1 MIICGNVL
9 EVLGG
14 MKSES
19 VDCSITSP
27 PYWSLRT
34 YEGTEVVWGGAPNCQ
49 HKWVEHID
57 PKRRGSTNADSS
69 FNVPARKEMGK
80 LQNIKTDF
88 CSKCGAW
95 RGQLGLEPTF
105 NLFVSHMLQI
115 TGELKRVLKKTGTMW
130 LNLGDTYMG
139 GIGYSDRKRYDE
151 LHPNGI
157 DSDARFFDRPSK
169 NLNRLDPKIYD
180 SLSGRI
186 RKKKTLEQRQEYA
199 GGRIDIDDYY
209 EGRAMRGRGLD
220 KYQAKCLCLI
230 PERLAIALVE
240 QGWLLRSKII
250 WHKTNSMPSSV
261 TDRLS
266 NTWEYVYLFTK
277 AKRYYFNL
285 DAIRVPLAAVSI
297 QRAQYGWNAT
307 KQKKA
312 GLEGTM
318 YQGLT
323 QAKLEKWRQKHI
335 MPNYYGSPQARVAE
349 GRVPIQLH
357 PLGKNPGDMWSIST
371 SPFPDLHFATFPE
384 SLCVKPILAGSP
396 PHGIVLDPFSGSG
409 TTGVVAAKLGRKF
422 IGIELNK
429 SYCEMAQKRIAP
441 YEQQAKLF

>member
-19 VDCSITSP
+19 VDCIITSP

-34 YEGTEVVWGGAPNCQ
+34 YEGTEVVWDGAPNCQ

-139 GIGYSDRKRYDE
+139 GIGY
-151 LHPNGI
+151 
-157 DSDARFFDRPSK
+157 
-169 NLNRLDPKIYD
+169 YD

-266 NTWEYVYLFTK
+266 NTWEYVYMLVK
-277 AKRYYFNL
+277 NRRYYFNL
-285 DAIRVPLAAVSI
+285 DAIRVPLADVSI
-297 QRAQYGWNAT
+297 QRAQYGWNET
-307 KQKKA
+307 KQEKA
-312 GLEGTM
+312 GIGGTM

-384 SLCVKPILAGSP
+384 KLCVKPILAGSP